1 MLDERPAPAAA
12 GYAGLAPFAAAGFF
26 LAGARKRKEVWAL
39 SERSAC
45 AALAVLVVAVVSSKI
60 IYLLSEQGF
69 YFGVFRQIYDWT
81 VLYL

>member
-1 MLDERPAPAAA
+1 MYVLVIFCYNFDTSTGYDTDNDSGFGKA
-12 GYAGLAPFAAAGFF
+12 GVQGGKIQT
-26 LAGARKRKEVWAL
+26 GKRKISQNSCGGPDIVG
-39 SERSAC
+39 
-45 AALAVLVVAVVSSKI
+45 SKI

>member
-1 MLDERPAPAAA
+1 MLLMFTRVISV
-12 GYAGLAPFAAAGFF
+12 G
-26 LAGARKRKEVWAL
+26 
-39 SERSAC
+39 
-45 AALAVLVVAVVSSKI
+45 SKI